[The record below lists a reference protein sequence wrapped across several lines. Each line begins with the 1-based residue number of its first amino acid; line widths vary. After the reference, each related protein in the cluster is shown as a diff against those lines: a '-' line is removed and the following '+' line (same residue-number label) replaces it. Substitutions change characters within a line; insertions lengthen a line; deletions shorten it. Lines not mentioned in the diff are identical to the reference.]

1 MLIPSDSSWGGSET
15 SRRSSLLSEKRAS
28 IASLPASRV
37 ASTIGAHRNRDTYTA
52 FPARPAA
59 PSHRSSDA
67 SLVKEDF
74 LPHSYDPEP
83 ETAQVTDI
91 YPALSRLAHLQPS
104 TPSRRATPAP
114 AVYPY
119 LETVPTIQRMEPA
132 AYPYSA
138 QYAMSSSPAPTQ
150 LTEHR
155 SSVSRLPTILTPGRT
170 PRPSLEDGSSLQA
183 QPRYQMQNQRIRPSH
198 SIASSGFTD
207 RRSQYGPRPGRDE
220 RQSVPR
226 ASLNEQ
232 MLSQQLGRKAY
243 NLNGIPEEPPRL
255 PVGVMERRRW
265 ERCST

>member
-15 SRRSSLLSEKRAS
+15 SRRSSLLSEKRGS

-74 LPHSYDPEP
+74 LPHSYDPDP

-91 YPALSRLAHLQPS
+91 YPALSRVAHSQAS
-104 TPSRRATPAP
+104 PSRRGTPAP
-114 AVYPY
+114 ALYPY
-119 LETVPTIQRMEPA
+119 PDTLPTLQRMEPA
-132 AYPYSA
+132 AYPYTSP
-138 QYAMSSSPAPTQ
+138 YTLSKSPAPPRLPDLPPLSTI
-150 LTEHR
+150 
-155 SSVSRLPTILTPGRT
+155 SRLPTILTPGRT
-170 PRPSLEDGSSLQA
+170 PRPSRDEISPV
-183 QPRYQMQNQRIRPSH
+183 QPQYQNQRVRHSH
-198 SIASSGFTD
+198 STASSAAE

-232 MLSQQLGRKAY
+232 VLSQQLGRKSYAMY
-243 NLNGIPEEPPRL
+243 GASDEPPRL

>member
-1 MLIPSDSSWGGSET
+1 MLIPSDSSWGASET
-15 SRRSSLLSEKRAS
+15 SRRSSLLSEKRGS

-37 ASTIGAHRNRDTYTA
+37 GSTIGAHRNRETYTA

-91 YPALSRLAHLQPS
+91 YPALSRLTRSHGS
-104 TPSRRATPAP
+104 PSRRGTPAP
-114 AVYPY
+114 ALFPYPGSLPSLQR
-119 LETVPTIQRMEPA
+119 LEPV
-132 AYPYSA
+132 AYPSA
-138 QYAMSSSPAPTQ
+138 SPYVLSKTPSPPQ
-150 LTEHR
+150 LPNLPPLSTL
-155 SSVSRLPTILTPGRT
+155 SRLPTILTPGRT
-170 PRPSLEDGSSLQA
+170 PRPAPYDLSPLAPQF
-183 QPRYQMQNQRIRPSH
+183 QNQRVRQSH
-198 SIASSGFTD
+198 SVASTAQE

-232 MLSQQLGRKAY
+232 MLSKQLGRKSYA
-243 NLNGIPEEPPRL
+243 LSGDKIPEEPPRL

>member
-1 MLIPSDSSWGGSET
+1 MLIPSDSSWGGSAT
-15 SRRSSLLSEKRAS
+15 SRRSSLLSEKRGS

-74 LPHSYDPEP
+74 LPHSYDPDP

-91 YPALSRLAHLQPS
+91 YPALSKFQHGTGS
-104 TPSRRATPAP
+104 PSRRGTPAP
-114 AVYPY
+114 ALYPY
-119 LETVPTIQRMEPA
+119 PEIVPCLQRLEPA
-132 AYPYSA
+132 AHPYA
-138 QYAMSSSPAPTQ
+138 SPYVLSKTPTPPR
-150 LTEHR
+150 LPDLPPLSTI
-155 SSVSRLPTILTPGRT
+155 SRLPTILTPGRT
-170 PRPSLEDGSSLQA
+170 PRASLDEG
-183 QPRYQMQNQRIRPSH
+183 PHFQNQRAR
-198 SIASSGFTD
+198 SIASTAQE
-207 RRSQYGPRPGRDE
+207 RRSQYGPRPGREE
-220 RQSVPR
+220 RQSVQR

-232 MLSQQLGRKAY
+232 MLSKQLGRKSYAM
-243 NLNGIPEEPPRL
+243 GGERIPEEPPRL